1 MRGLLGAVL
10 AAGLLMGCGGTEDV
24 AESAAPQGID
34 ARGEVEAMACSDCG
48 WIYNR
53 CMRNAPT
60 MEAAEQCE
68 ESRLLCEFTFCPC
81 PGLGCPS
88 AQAE

>member
-1 MRGLLGAVL
+1 MRGLAGAVL
-10 AAGLLMGCGGTEDV
+10 AIGLLMGCGGIED
-24 AESAAPQGID
+24 AADAPAAHGSD
-34 ARGEVEAMACSDCG
+34 ARGEVEAMACNDCG
-48 WIYNR
+48 WIYQR

-60 MEAAEQCE
+60 IEQAEACE